1 MASKRND
8 DRSISDPPDA
18 TAPKVDPEELA
29 LRAKPRPVTRIN
41 RRVLM
46 FLSGTGLLLIL
57 GATIFALDPPNLFD
71 RDRAGTELYNV
82 DNKPTPEGL
91 ESLPRRYSDLPKPV
105 PKLGPPLPGDL
116 GGAVLGVE
124 RDLGITAPP
133 NQPFRPN
140 PEEDAAR
147 AERIRQARIASQ
159 ANESGVFFQ
168 LSTRNAT
175 APSPGVV
182 PGGQSEKPADT
193 SLNSGSDS
201 RNPFD
206 VTRAG
211 DARGPLELDL
221 QNDQNLQ
228 GRKLDFLNSSVDDKI
243 YNPHKLQDPASPYQ
257 VMAGTIISA
266 SLVTGI
272 NSDLPGRIIAQV
284 TENIY
289 DTVTGRYL
297 LIPQGARMIGT
308 YDSLVA
314 FGQERALVVWQ
325 RIIMPDGSSVVIDNL
340 SATDTAGYAGLEDHV
355 NFHTWRLLKG
365 IALSTLLGVSTELT
379 FSSPE
384 SDLVKAI
391 RESTQNSVNQVGQRL
406 TERNLNI
413 QPTITIRPGWPLR
426 IIVHSDIV
434 LRPYGGEGGR
444 P

>member
-1 MASKRND
+1 MASMRND
-8 DRSISDPPDA
+8 DRSIPDPPDA
-18 TAPKVDPEELA
+18 NAPKIDPEELT

-46 FLSGTGLLLIL
+46 LLFGTGLLLIF

-91 ESLPRRYSDLPKPV
+91 ENLPRRYSDLPKPV
-105 PKLGPPLPGDL
+105 PELGAPLPGDL

-133 NQPFRPN
+133 NLPFRPN

-147 AERIRQARIASQ
+147 AERIRQARIAQQ

-168 LSTRNAT
+168 LSTRNVA
-175 APSPGVV
+175 ASSPGAV
-182 PGGQSEKPADT
+182 PGGQNQTPVNASP
-193 SLNSGSDS
+193 NSGPDS

-206 VTRAG
+206 VTRTG
-211 DARGPLELDL
+211 DANGPLKLDL

-228 GRKLDFLNSSVDDKI
+228 GRKLDFLNSSVDNKI
-243 YNPHKLQDPASPYQ
+243 YSPHKLQDPASPYQ

-297 LIPQGARMIGT
+297 LIPQGSRMIGT

-340 SATDTAGYAGLEDHV
+340 PATDTAGYAGLEDQV
-355 NFHTWRLLKG
+355 NFDTWRLLKG

-379 FSSPE
+379 FSGQE
-384 SDLVKAI
+384 SDLVKTI

-413 QPTITIRPGWPLR
+413 QPIITIRLGWPLR
-426 IIVHSDIV
+426 IIVHSDLV
-434 LRPYGGEGGR
+434 LRPYGGQGGR